1 MATIT
6 SLGIGTNGIDV
17 NSIVSKLV
25 SLEKQPLVNLE
36 AQAKLETSQISS
48 FAKIQSQFSALTDA
62 ATAMA
67 SASAWTA
74 RNASSSNANS
84 ATISVTSTADATS
97 FTLDVDA
104 LAKQQSTSSSQL
116 TGAVGAGTLTIR
128 LGKWDAA
135 GTTFTPGAAS
145 SDVTVTVGGTDTV
158 ATIAAAINKSNA
170 GVVATAFNDGTKD
183 RLLIRSKET
192 GEASGFRIQATSSAP
207 DVGGADLTRLT
218 FDPQN
223 SAGLGMAASGNPTQF
238 AADAIA
244 HINGLKVT
252 SASNTL
258 TGNIPGVTIN
268 LLNTTT
274 TNYNATTDTGTKAPL
289 TMTVSENVT
298 PAVQNVQNFVDAYNA
313 LASNLA
319 ALTKYDAATKTP
331 ALFQADAS
339 VLGMQQVLRSM
350 VGSSTSGSAVYKRL
364 SDVGIQLQPD
374 GITLGINTGKLATA
388 ANNGTELQ
396 KFFIT
401 DNKNPFTDG
410 FAIKFKN
417 FGTGVLN
424 TGGTVANKAKALQD
438 QLKRNGEE
446 QQKVNDRA
454 DALQT
459 RLTAQYSRL
468 DGKLAGISALAA
480 YVQQQVTTWNKSTG

>member
-25 SLEKQPLVNLE
+25 SLEKAPLTNLQN
-36 AQAKLETSQISS
+36 QAKLENSQISS

-62 ATAMA
+62 ATAM
-67 SASAWTA
+67 STASAWTA
-74 RNASSSNANS
+74 RNASSSNNNA

-104 LAKQQSTSSSQL
+104 LAKQQSTSRSPLS
-116 TGAVGAGTLTIR
+116 GPVGAGTLTIR

-135 GTTFTPGAAS
+135 GTTFSPSAS
-145 SDVTVTVGGTDTV
+145 TSDVSITVGGSDTV

-183 RLLIRSKET
+183 RLLIRSKDT
-192 GEASGFRIQATSSAP
+192 GAANGFRLQATSSAP
-207 DVGGADLTRLT
+207 DAGGADLTRLA

-223 SAGLGMAASGNPTQF
+223 SAGVGMATSGNPTQF
-238 AADAIA
+238 ASDAIA

-268 LLNTTT
+268 LVNTTT
-274 TNYNATTDTGTKAPL
+274 TNYDATADTGTKSSL
-289 TMTVSENVT
+289 TMSVSENVT

-339 VLGMQQVLRSM
+339 ILGMQQVLRSM

-364 SDVGIQLQPD
+364 SDVGIQLQAD
-374 GITLGINTGKLATA
+374 GVSLGINTTKLATA

-396 KFFIT
+396 KFFTT
-401 DNKNPFTDG
+401 DNKNALTDG

-417 FGTGVLN
+417 FGAGVLN
-424 TGGTVANKAKALQD
+424 TGGTVANKAKSLQD
-438 QLKRNGEE
+438 QLKRNGVE
-446 QQKVNDRA
+446 QQKINDRA

-459 RLTAQYSRL
+459 RLTAQYSAL
-468 DGKLAGISALAA
+468 DGKLASINALAT
-480 YVQQQVTTWNKSTG
+480 YVQQQVTTWNKSTA